1 VPIEPDKPSR
11 DALSEVSRRKE
22 PLKKKVLVLPLALL
36 VALLALSACGGSSG
50 SSGGDESAIETAIE
64 ESATGEDPKLCSEFQ
79 TEAFNKAEYPEGNAL
94 KECEEETESGASVAE
109 SVDISKVEVDGETA
123 TAEVE
128 VTGNGLSGQEL
139 EVELAKEGGDW
150 KMNELVG
157 FTKFDSA
164 AFAETLKEKL
174 GEEAGI
180 SPSLAKCVSESLG
193 NVSQEEAE
201 MIVFEK
207 NLEPLEEAAGGCE

>member
-1 VPIEPDKPSR
+1 MKPDKPSR
-11 DALSEVSRRKE
+11 DAPSEASPRKE
-22 PLKKKVLVLPLALL
+22 PVKKKVLVLPLALL

-50 SSGGDESAIETAIE
+50 SSGDDESAIETAIE
-64 ESATGEDPKLCSEFQ
+64 ESATSEDPKLCSEFQ
-79 TEAFNKAEYPEGNAL
+79 TEAFNESEYPEGNAL
-94 KECEEETESGASVAE
+94 KQCEEGTESGASVAE
-109 SVDISKVEVDGETA
+109 SVDISKVEVNGESA

-128 VTGNGLSGQEL
+128 VTGSGLSGQEL

-164 AFAETLKEKL
+164 AFAETLEEKL
-174 GEEAGI
+174 GEEEGV
-180 SPSLAKCVSESLG
+180 SPELAKCVSESLG
-193 NVSQEEAE
+193 SVSQEEAE

>member
-1 VPIEPDKPSR
+1 MMPDKPSR
-11 DALSEVSRRKE
+11 DARSAPSPRKE
-22 PLKKKVLVLPLALL
+22 PVKKKVLVLPLALL
-36 VALLALSACGGSSG
+36 VAALALSACGGSSG

-64 ESATGEDPKLCSEFQ
+64 ESETSEDPKICSEFQ
-79 TEAFNKAEYPEGNAL
+79 TEAFNESEYPEGNAQ
-94 KECEEETESGASVAE
+94 KECEEATESGASVAE
-109 SVDISKVEVDGETA
+109 SVDISSVEVNGESA

-128 VTGNGLSGQEL
+128 VTGSGLNGQEI

-157 FTKFDSA
+157 FSKFDSA
-164 AFAETLKEKL
+164 AFAETLEEKL
-174 GEEAGI
+174 DEEEGI
-180 SPSLAKCVSESLG
+180 SPELAKCVSESLG
-193 NVSQEEAE
+193 SVSQEEAE

>member
-1 VPIEPDKPSR
+1 MKPDKPSR
-11 DALSEVSRRKE
+11 DARSAPSPRKE
-22 PLKKKVLVLPLALL
+22 PVKKKVLVLPLALL
-36 VALLALSACGGSSG
+36 VAAFALSACGGSSS

-64 ESATGEDPKLCSEFQ
+64 ESATSEDPKICSEFQ
-79 TEAFNKAEYPEGNAL
+79 TEAFNKNEYPEGNAL
-94 KECEEETESGASVAE
+94 KECEEAAESGASVAE
-109 SVDISKVEVDGETA
+109 SVDVSSVEVNGESA

-128 VTGNGLSGQEL
+128 VTGSGLNGQEL

-150 KMNELVG
+150 KLNELAG

-164 AFAETLKEKL
+164 AFAETLEEKL
-174 GEEAGI
+174 GEEEGV
-180 SPSLAKCVSESLG
+180 SPELAKCVSESLG
-193 NVSQEEAE
+193 SVSQEEAE

>member
-1 VPIEPDKPSR
+1 M
-11 DALSEVSRRKE
+11 
-22 PLKKKVLVLPLALL
+22 KKKLLVLPLALL
-36 VALLALSACGGSSG
+36 IAALVLSACGGSSG

-64 ESATGEDPKLCSEFQ
+64 ESATSEDPMICSEFQ
-79 TEAFNKAEYPEGNAL
+79 TEAFNESDYPEGNAL
-94 KECEEETESGASVAE
+94 KECEEATESGASVAE
-109 SVDISKVEVDGETA
+109 SVDISNVEVNGEKA

-128 VTGNGLSGQEL
+128 VKGSGLDGQQL

-150 KMNELVG
+150 KMNELVS

-164 AFAETLKEKL
+164 AFAETLGEKL
-174 GEEAGI
+174 GEEEGI
-180 SPSLAKCVSESLG
+180 SPELAKCVSESLG
-193 NVSQEEAE
+193 SVSQEEAE